1 MISNLFPHLY
11 RPNKQK
17 CSCQTETSWKKKC
30 CQRLFKIPS
39 SQEKKIAK
47 NSSKYRKKKKKIVI
61 FSKTFWRNAMTL
73 SSKLSNKVGKIYLMK
88 IQTFWE
94 KKKSFLMCRCRVL
107 PISNFCQT
115 LKTAKHPNP
124 ILSPPGRKK
133 NHENVPHVFCAE
145 NHWNC
150 ACVEIR
156 KSREAFVVR

>member
-1 MISNLFPHLY
+1 
-11 RPNKQK
+11 
-17 CSCQTETSWKKKC
+17 
-30 CQRLFKIPS
+30 
-39 SQEKKIAK
+39 
-47 NSSKYRKKKKKIVI
+47 
-61 FSKTFWRNAMTL
+61 
-73 SSKLSNKVGKIYLMK
+73 
-88 IQTFWE
+88 
-94 KKKSFLMCRCRVL
+94 MCRCRVL

-156 KSREAFVVR
+156 KQKIERSVRRPLKYENRVRRILSSSYLNHLCIQTFLPWKILRNWSFFLPILSLASKKKDQIFVLWVTNFTSKKRKARSSILSPFEKKN